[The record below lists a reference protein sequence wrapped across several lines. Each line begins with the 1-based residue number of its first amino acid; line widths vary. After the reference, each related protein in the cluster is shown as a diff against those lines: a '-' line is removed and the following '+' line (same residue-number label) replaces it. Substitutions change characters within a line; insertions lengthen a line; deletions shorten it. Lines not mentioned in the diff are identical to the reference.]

1 MVGAKEL
8 ELINTDIQPTWREY
22 SEALGF
28 KFAVH
33 DIKQGGLEETCG
45 LKAGELDYVIV
56 SYVCIYVAKTKGDK
70 QHEATCDEWKR
81 LLDAGVRAL
90 LVSER
95 SEETAACDM
104 MEARGVRVERLIEQ
118 SLGKDERQ
126 SVFLA
131 PEATLPKPRPSRE
144 ADAKELTFTNVPFEE
159 HKIKRG
165 GAAGAGGSQTKWYS

>member
-56 SYVCIYVAKTKGDK
+56 SCMPECGART
-70 QHEATCDEWKR
+70 WK
-81 LLDAGVRAL
+81 
-90 LVSER
+90 
-95 SEETAACDM
+95 AAQMSAAPKAAAHAPGPHGRDRRVHLRCQDQGRQA
-104 MEARGVRVERLIEQ
+104 ARGDVR
-118 SLGKDERQ
+118 G
-126 SVFLA
+126 
-131 PEATLPKPRPSRE
+131 
-144 ADAKELTFTNVPFEE
+144 
-159 HKIKRG
+159 
-165 GAAGAGGSQTKWYS
+165 